1 MAIRNY
7 RDLVAWQRAMDLA
20 EQVYAATKRFPTEE
34 RDVLTAQMRKPAV
47 SVPSNIAEGQGLRSD
62 GAFGRHLSIALGSL
76 CELETQ
82 LLLSA
87 RLGYIDQAECDRLAE
102 LASEVGRLITGLSH
116 AVSLP

>member
-7 RDLVAWQRAMDLA
+7 RDLVAWQRAMELA
-20 EQVYAATKRFPTEE
+20 EQVYTATKPFPPDE
-34 RDVLTAQMRKPAV
+34 RYVLVAQLRRSAV

-62 GAFGRHLSIALGSL
+62 GAFGRHLSIARGSL

-87 RLGYIDQAECDRLAE
+87 RLGYIDQAASDRLAA
-102 LASEVGRLITGLSH
+102 LASEVGKLIAGLSH

>member
-20 EQVYAATKRFPTEE
+20 AQVYTATKPFPNEE
-34 RDVLTAQMRKPAV
+34 QYVLTAQIRKSAV
-47 SVPSNIAEGQGLRSD
+47 SIPSNIAEGQGLRSD
-62 GAFGRHLSIALGSL
+62 GGFSRHLSIARGSL

-87 RLGYIDQAECDRLAE
+87 RLGYIDQAESGRLTE
-102 LASEVGRLITGLSH
+102 SASEVGKLIAGLSH
-116 AVSLP
+116 AVSPH

>member
-20 EQVYAATKRFPTEE
+20 EHVYEATKLLPSDE
-34 RDVLTAQMRKPAV
+34 RYVLTAQMRRSAV
-47 SVPSNIAEGQGLRSD
+47 SVPSNIAEGHGLQSDRS
-62 GAFGRHLSIALGSL
+62 FGRHLAIARGSL

-82 LLLSA
+82 LLLCA
-87 RLGYIDQAECDRLAE
+87 RLGYIVPAETERLAA
-102 LASEVGRLITGLSH
+102 LASEVGKLIAGLRH

>member
-34 RDVLTAQMRKPAV
+34 RYVLTAQIRKSAV
-47 SVPSNIAEGQGLRSD
+47 SVPSNIAEGHGIRSD
-62 GAFGRHLSIALGSL
+62 GAFGRHLSIARGSL

-87 RLGYIDQAECDRLAE
+87 RLGYIDGADSERLAE
-102 LASEVGRLITGLSH
+102 LASEVGKLVAGLSH

>member
-20 EQVYAATKRFPTEE
+20 EQVYTATRQFPAEE
-34 RDVLTAQMRKPAV
+34 RYVLVAQMRRSAV

-62 GAFGRHLSIALGSL
+62 GGFSRHLSIARGSL

-82 LLLSA
+82 LLLSV
-87 RLGYIDQAECDRLAE
+87 RLGYIDQADSEQLTE
-102 LASEVGRLITGLSH
+102 LASEVGKLIAGLSH